1 MRKRVFSWM
10 QEPAGGYRGVT
21 VFGASPFPAHGG
33 TCFCDI
39 ARATPGQLDEQTPLI
54 APPFGLAK
62 PSASSTIRANR
73 NCRRNSRL
81 NGGPCGDG
89 GLPRPRGGEAP
100 HTTFPFLLPRWD
112 GAEEESK
119 PVSVEFG
126 IR

>member
-1 MRKRVFSWM
+1 M

-21 VFGASPFPAHGG
+21 VLGAVPFPAHGG

-39 ARATPGQLDEQTPLI
+39 ARATPGQLEQTPLI

-73 NCRRNSRL
+73 NCRRNSCL

-89 GLPRPRGGEAP
+89 ALPRPRGAEAR
-100 HTTFPFLLPRWD
+100 HTTSPFFLSR
-112 GAEEESK
+112 
-119 PVSVEFG
+119 
-126 IR
+126 